1 MYTSPRELWIYRCKA
16 NNPVCAAF
24 VLFTMPMGHSGI
36 MAAVK
41 EGRQLAKEEGITNI
55 GVNESCSMLGYF
67 AGEEGQSQVLLS
79 ATGEY

>member
-1 MYTSPRELWIYRCKA
+1 
-16 NNPVCAAF
+16 
-24 VLFTMPMGHSGI
+24 

-41 EGRQLAKEEGITNI
+41 DGRQLAKNEGITNA

-67 AGEEGQSQVLLS
+67 AGEEGQPQVLLS

>member
-24 VLFTMPMGHSGI
+24 VLFTMPIGHDGI
-36 MAAVK
+36 MTATK
-41 EGRQLAKEEGITNI
+41 DGRQLAENEGISYV
-55 GVNESCSMLGYF
+55 GVDESCSMLGYF
-67 AGEEGQSQVLLS
+67 AGEEGASRILLS